1 MAHVVPGGPVDKANA
16 LARDHEHD
24 PNESAHWDGAKEHEH
39 DPNESAHGDGDP
51 IARDHEHDPTESD
64 HADADRDHEQEPAD
78 KHAREPVVRSGD
90 TLAEIHPGEPG
101 MFDT

>member
-1 MAHVVPGGPVDKANA
+1 MAKANA
-16 LARDHEHD
+16 LARDLEYD
-24 PNESAHWDGAKEHEH
+24 PNK
-39 DPNESAHGDGDP
+39 SAHGDADP
-51 IARDHEHDPTESD
+51 IAKV
-64 HADADRDHEQEPAD
+64 HEQEPAD